1 MRPIPN
7 RDIKLILKDITEC
20 DNIESV
26 IKFIIEYYLVNT
38 RHRYS
43 EVARYINEKSINDEQ
58 IISFILMN
66 LEMIIDYCQENYEIL
81 DKQITSIKTGT
92 QYENNELDCS
102 KLVQKLHKLNDH
114 IELELDRI
122 QFSVKREREVRI
134 RMVDDLNNTLRKAQD
149 DMTNTANNIEAKLNN
164 TVISVLGIFSAI
176 IIAFFGGLNVLGNIF
191 THVSSSSVSIYRL
204 IFMSCLTGV
213 IVFNIIFMLLHF
225 ISKILD
231 KNMGR
236 LCDWNLRDKAWS
248 SNSFLKRFYYKVK
261 IIMIRHPLMFWFNT
275 LIIFIMIG
283 TFGIWSIS
291 KFIKLLSL
299 AS

>member
-7 RDIKLILKDITEC
+7 RDIKLILNQITEC
-20 DNIESV
+20 DDIEDV

-58 IISFILMN
+58 IIAFILVN
-66 LEMIIDYCQENYEIL
+66 LEMIIDYCQENSEIL
-81 DKQITSIKTGT
+81 NEQIISVKTGT
-92 QYENNELDCS
+92 QYETNNLDCS

-114 IELELDRI
+114 VELELDRI
-122 QFSVKREREVRI
+122 EFSVKREREVRI

-149 DMTNTANNIEAKLNN
+149 DMINTANNIEAKLNN

-191 THVSSSSVSIYRL
+191 THVSNSSVSIYRL
-204 IFMSCLTGV
+204 IFMSCLTGI
-213 IVFNIIFMLLHF
+213 IVFDIIFMLLHF
-225 ISKILD
+225 ISKMLD

-236 LCDWNLRDKAWS
+236 LCYCNLRYNAES
-248 SNSFLKRFYYKVK
+248 SNSFFKRFYYRVK

-275 LIIFIMIG
+275 LTIFIMIG

-291 KFIKLLSL
+291 KLLN
-299 AS
+299 

>member
-7 RDIKLILKDITEC
+7 RDIKLILNQITEC
-20 DNIESV
+20 DDIENV

-58 IISFILMN
+58 IIAFILVN
-66 LEMIIDYCQENYEIL
+66 LEMIIDYCQENSEIL
-81 DKQITSIKTGT
+81 NKQIISVKTGT
-92 QYENNELDCS
+92 QYETNNLDCS

-122 QFSVKREREVRI
+122 EFSVKREREVRI

-149 DMTNTANNIEAKLNN
+149 DMINTANNIEAKLNN

-191 THVSSSSVSIYRL
+191 THVSNSSVSIYRL
-204 IFMSCLTGV
+204 IFMSCLTGI
-213 IVFNIIFMLLHF
+213 IVFDIIFMLLHF
-225 ISKILD
+225 ISKMLD

-236 LCDWNLRDKAWS
+236 LCYCDLRYNAES
-248 SNSFLKRFYYKVK
+248 SNSFFKRAYYRVK

-275 LIIFIMIG
+275 LTIFIMIG

-291 KFIKLLSL
+291 KLLN
-299 AS
+299 

>member
-7 RDIKLILKDITEC
+7 RDIKLILNQITEC
-20 DNIESV
+20 DDIEDV

-58 IISFILMN
+58 IIAFILVN
-66 LEMIIDYCQENYEIL
+66 LEMIIDYCQENSEIL
-81 DKQITSIKTGT
+81 NEQIISVKTGT
-92 QYENNELDCS
+92 QYETNNLDCS

-114 IELELDRI
+114 VELELDRI
-122 QFSVKREREVRI
+122 EFSVKREREVRI

-149 DMTNTANNIEAKLNN
+149 DMINTANNIEAKLNN

-176 IIAFFGGLNVLGNIF
+176 IIAFFGGLNVLGNVF
-191 THVSSSSVSIYRL
+191 TQVSNSSVSIYRL
-204 IFMSCLTGV
+204 IFMSCLTGI
-213 IVFNIIFMLLHF
+213 IVFDIIFMLLHF
-225 ISKILD
+225 ISKMLD

-236 LCDWNLRDKAWS
+236 LCYCNLRYNAES
-248 SNSFLKRFYYKVK
+248 SNSFFKRFYYRVK

-275 LIIFIMIG
+275 LTIFIMIG

-291 KFIKLLSL
+291 KLLN
-299 AS
+299 